1 LYAAALQATGRDGL
15 CRYNIAY
22 SFANGFAYSFA
33 NGFAYKYYFIML
45 EGVMNFTWTHMLI
58 IGTVALVLGG
68 AGIAGFAY
76 TRVGFRNQ
84 EGMLVRVGGSRE
96 GFKDSPVCNTCNN
109 PKPLCGCKNKNT
121 CNSCNQPASACACG
135 ASGASGASGVS
146 GLFKSPPIAP
156 CPRTMEPDL
165 SKYILKSQVPVC
177 NKAVNSPDM
186 TNYMLKTECPPVPD
200 LSKYVLK
207 SSIPKPQPVII
218 DNSKCKG
225 DAGECPPCPRPRCPV
240 VKCPPPTKCPTPA
253 PCPRAVCPPTV
264 VKCKSEE
271 STQSTVRPF
280 LAPLNMSGF
289 GLA

>member
-1 LYAAALQATGRDGL
+1 
-15 CRYNIAY
+15 
-22 SFANGFAYSFA
+22 
-33 NGFAYKYYFIML
+33 ML
-45 EGVMNFTWTHMLI
+45 EGVMNFTWKHMLI
-58 IGTVALVLGG
+58 IGTIALVLGG
-68 AGIAGFAY
+68 AGIASFAY
-76 TRVGFRNQ
+76 SRVGFRN
-84 EGMLVRVGGSRE
+84 EGMLVRVGGSME
-96 GFKDSPVCNTCNN
+96 GFKDSPVCNSCNK
-109 PKPLCGCKNKNT
+109 PKSSCDCKNK
-121 CNSCNQPASACACG
+121 CDSCNKPVSSCACNMSSPG
-135 ASGASGASGVS
+135 SSNAS
-146 GLFKSPPIAP
+146 KCPPIAP

-165 SKYILKSQVPVC
+165 SKYMLKSQVPVC

-186 TNYMLKTECPPVPD
+186 SGYMLKTECPPVPD

-271 STQSTVRPF
+271 STNPTVRPF